1 MAIQPTYSDI
11 HGLLTL
17 VSLLSAPDQA
27 GLKATLQKMDDDKAY
42 IDTEGARISIA
53 ADALNKR
60 EAAVALAETQS
71 AEKIDKAAEAVANAG
86 AVGQAA
92 DAALAAAQTQHAEWE
107 KEHEAL
113 LDDVEARENVAAEK
127 EKEAETLRAY
137 AAAAQAE
144 ADALTFEYTE
154 KLAALKAVV
163 A

>member
-17 VSLLSAPDQA
+17 VSLLSAPDQP

-60 EAAVALAETQS
+60 EAAVALAEAQS

-92 DAALAAAQTQHAEWE
+92 DAALAAAQAQHAEWE

-113 LDDVEARENVAAEK
+113 LDDVEAREDVAAEHQK
-127 EKEAETLRAY
+127 
-137 AAAAQAE
+137 AAIAAQELAIAANDKASSLIAE
-144 ADALTFEYTE
+144 YSE

>member
-92 DAALAAAQTQHAEWE
+92 DAALAAAQAQHAEWE